1 MKNRFLVVSAAVSA
15 VAVPLAAHAAVLDL
29 TAASA
34 GITAELSPALAAAMP
49 IMGTLLAIKVGLML
63 YKRITKG

>member
-1 MKNRFLVVSAAVSA
+1 MKKFFRIAAVSAAV
-15 VAVPLAAHAAVLDL
+15 AVPVASQAAVLDL
-29 TAASA
+29 TTASA
-34 GITAELSPALAAAMP
+34 GITAELTPALSAAMP